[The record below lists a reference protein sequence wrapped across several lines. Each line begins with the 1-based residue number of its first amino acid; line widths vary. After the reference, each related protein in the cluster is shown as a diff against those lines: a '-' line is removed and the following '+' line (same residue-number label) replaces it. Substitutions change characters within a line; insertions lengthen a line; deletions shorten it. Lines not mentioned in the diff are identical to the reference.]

1 MQTADQTTTNRNS
14 PEASGQAASASRF
27 NPRKNGI
34 DAPHQIMFDETAEG
48 LAELAAEYH
57 QHHSPANPDERFLVD
72 ALIHSE
78 WRLRRMRRTEAE
90 LWDTATNAFLAK
102 NMEAPAC
109 SSGDAFATASG
120 EFERL
125 QRIANSCER
134 TYHRSLKEL
143 RAKVGQALSPA
154 NPDALPQP
162 PQPEAAPTPAVPPQP
177 KQSKTTSAKLGSFRQ
192 KPQTPAAAPPQ
203 PPLANPPSTHPNTPK
218 NAAESGPSAV
228 DRGPIPATRR
238 RGNSLTRQTSKP

>member
-1 MQTADQTTTNRNS
+1 MQTADPTTTNRNS
-14 PEASGQAASASRF
+14 PDASGQTASQAGSASRF

-34 DAPHQIMFDETAEG
+34 DARHQIMFDETAEG

-72 ALIHSE
+72 TLIHSE

-90 LWDTATNAFLAK
+90 LWEHATNAFLAK

-125 QRIANSCER
+125 QRIANSCDR

-143 RAKVGQALSPA
+143 VARAHGLRSPQPEA
-154 NPDALPQP
+154 GPAPTPAAP
-162 PQPEAAPTPAVPPQP
+162 PQPE
-177 KQSKTTSAKLGSFRQ
+177 QSKTTSAKLASFRQ

-203 PPLANPPSTHPNTPK
+203 PPLANPDAAPSTHPNAPK
-218 NAAESGPSAV
+218 NAAESGPSTV
-228 DRGPIPATRR
+228 DRGPIPATRLPR
-238 RGNSLTRQTSKP
+238 

>member
-120 EFERL
+120 QFERL
-125 QRIANSCER
+125 QRVVNFCER
-134 TYHRSLKEL
+134 NYHRALKEL
-143 RAKVGQALSPA
+143 QRLKAKVGQALPPA
-154 NPDALPQP
+154 NPGPPPQKAAADP
-162 PQPEAAPTPAVPPQP
+162 PQPQ
-177 KQSKTTSAKLGSFRQ
+177 QSTTTSAKLGSFRQ
-192 KPQTPAAAPPQ
+192 NPKTPPPSAPPSAG
-203 PPLANPPSTHPNTPK
+203 PLAGQPAPASPAKTRPSPADGFPK
-218 NAAESGPSAV
+218 SGG
-228 DRGPIPATRR
+228 R
-238 RGNSLTRQTSKP
+238 N